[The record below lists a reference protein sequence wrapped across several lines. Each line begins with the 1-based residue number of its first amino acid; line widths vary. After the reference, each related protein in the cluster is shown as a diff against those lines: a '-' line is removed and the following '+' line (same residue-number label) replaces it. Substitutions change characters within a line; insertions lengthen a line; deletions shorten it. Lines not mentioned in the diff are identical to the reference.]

1 MLVQVTT
8 LNGAKSVAAVGVRV
22 TLTIREDEERFSDW
36 TCGDEPLGRRRR
48 RRKNKCMML
57 YNVF

>member
-36 TCGDEPLGRRRR
+36 TCGDESLGRRRR
-48 RRKNKCMML
+48 GNKCMML
-57 YNVF
+57 YNVL

>member
-36 TCGDEPLGRRRR
+36 TCGDEPLER

-57 YNVF
+57 YNVL